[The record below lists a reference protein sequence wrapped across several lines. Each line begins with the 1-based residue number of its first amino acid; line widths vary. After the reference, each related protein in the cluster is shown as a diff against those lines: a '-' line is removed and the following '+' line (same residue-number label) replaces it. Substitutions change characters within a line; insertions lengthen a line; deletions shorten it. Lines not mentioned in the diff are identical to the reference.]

1 MPDWRAEVRA
11 RLAPLG
17 LSAYREE
24 EIVEEM
30 AQHLEDRHADLRARG
45 RREDEILHELRDELA
60 REPLGAELRDSDR
73 PPTLRPE
80 PVGAPAAGRML
91 GDLWRDLRYGARSLR
106 RARGFTAVAVLTLAL
121 GVGATTAMF
130 SVLDAVLLRPLP
142 FPDPDRLVLLYQTND
157 ASSEGLLSFSVSDFL
172 ALRGD
177 GRVLGSVATFQ
188 TPADGFSYVA
198 GDRAERVFGAVV
210 SADFFTTLGV
220 RPLLG
225 RAFQPG
231 DDAEGAPPTAVLG
244 HAFWQRRLGGD
255 PQVVGRSIRLD
266 GRAVTVIGV
275 MPPSAWFPRGDRA
288 ELWTNATFAPPTR
301 HGPFGLSVVGRL
313 KPGTSAAQRQAV
325 FDELAAGMRARYPG
339 GPERWTFVA
348 RPLAERLSGGLR
360 PALGVLM
367 GAVVLVLLIACV
379 NVANLML
386 ARATSRER
394 EIAVRRAMGAT
405 RSRIA
410 RQLLAE
416 SAVLAAVGGAV
427 GVALAVWG
435 VRLLVAGAPGRLS
448 MLRDLGVGVSWRVLA
463 VAAAATMGSV
473 LACGLAPA
481 LIGARGAVGRDSGDG
496 RSHRRLRNGL
506 VAVEFALSMML
517 LVSAGLLLRSLSK
530 LRAVDTG
537 VRTDGVVTASI
548 ALPKAR
554 YPGTGE
560 VLAFHDRLL
569 DELRAQ
575 PGVERVSASVGL
587 PPDVAGN
594 STDFQVAAH
603 PVAAGEFSPVA
614 DNLSVDGAYF
624 AALGVPLR
632 AGRVFDARD
641 DSAAAR
647 VVVVSESLVRRY
659 LPGADP
665 IGQRLEIGGAGEGNT
680 YTIVGVV
687 GDVRYEGVAS
697 GETVA
702 IYYPFAQFGMGGAQ
716 RSFAVVVRSAL
727 APAEVA
733 SSLRETMRRIDPEL
747 ALARVRTAHDLAA
760 ASIADDSFRTT
771 LLSLFALVALALA
784 GVGIYGVTAYAVGR
798 RTREIGIRLALGAPV
813 RRVYA
818 LVLGE
823 GLAVAA
829 AGIGVGIVLALAA
842 GRVVS
847 RLLYEVSATDALTFG
862 AVPLLLLAI
871 AGAACLVPARR
882 AARVDPALTMRAD

>member
-24 EIVEEM
+24 EIAEEM
-30 AQHLEDRHADLRARG
+30 AQHLEDRYADLRARG
-45 RREDEILHELRDELA
+45 RDEDDALRELRDELA
-60 REPLGAELRDSDR
+60 REPLTPDLRDTER
-73 PPTLRPE
+73 PMPTPME
-80 PVGAPAAGRML
+80 PVGTPGAGRWL
-91 GDLWRDLRYGARSLR
+91 ADFWRDLRYGARSLR
-106 RARGFTAVAVLTLAL
+106 RSRGFTVVAALTLAL

-130 SVLDAVLLRPLP
+130 SVFDAALLRPLP
-142 FPDPDRLVLLYQTND
+142 FPEPDRLVLLYATND

-172 ALRGD
+172 ALRTD
-177 GRVLGSVATFQ
+177 GRVLSSVATFQ
-188 TPADGFSYVA
+188 TQSDGFSYVV
-198 GDRAERVFGAVV
+198 GDRAERVSGTVV

-244 HAFWQRRLGGD
+244 HAFWRRRLGGD
-255 PQVVGRSIRLD
+255 PAIVGKALRLD
-266 GRAVTVIGV
+266 GRPVTVIGV
-275 MPPSAWFPRGDRA
+275 MPPSVWFPRGDRA
-288 ELWTNATFAPPTR
+288 ELWTNASFAPPTR
-301 HGPFGLSVVGRL
+301 HGPFGLGVVGRL
-313 KPGTSAAQRQAV
+313 RAGTSAAQRQAV
-325 FDELAAGMRARYPG
+325 LDELAAGMRARYPG
-339 GPERWTFVA
+339 GPEHWTYVA

-379 NVANLML
+379 NVTNLML
-386 ARATSRER
+386 ARATSREQ

-416 SAVLAAVGGAV
+416 SAVLAALGGAV
-427 GVALAVWG
+427 GVALAVVG
-435 VRLLVAGAPGRLS
+435 VRLLVAGAPGRLT
-448 MLRDLGVGVSWRVLA
+448 MLRDLGVGVNGRVLA
-463 VAAAATMGSV
+463 VAVVATLGSV

-481 LIGARGAVGRDSGDG
+481 LLGARVGAARGASDG

-506 VAVEFALSMML
+506 VAAEFALSMML

-537 VRTDGVVTASI
+537 VHVDGIVTASI
-548 ALPKAR
+548 VLPKAR
-554 YPGTGE
+554 YPGAEEIT
-560 VLAFHDRLL
+560 AFHDGLL
-569 DELRAQ
+569 SGLRAI
-575 PGVERVSASVGL
+575 PGVERASASVGL

-594 STDFQVAAH
+594 STDFYVTGRPPAE
-603 PVAAGEFSPVA
+603 GEFSPVA
-614 DNLSVDGAYF
+614 DNLSVDGDYF
-624 AALGVPLR
+624 SALGVPLR
-632 AGRVFDARD
+632 AGRAFDARD
-641 DSAAAR
+641 DADAPS
-647 VVVVSESLVRRY
+647 VVIVSESLARRH
-659 LPGADP
+659 LPGVDP
-665 IGQRLEIGGAGEGNT
+665 IGQRLNIGGPGEDNA

-702 IYYPFAQFGMGGAQ
+702 IYYPFVQFGMGPT
-716 RSFAVVVRSAL
+716 RSFSVVVRSVL
-727 APAEVA
+727 PPAEVA
-733 SSLRETMRRIDPEL
+733 SSLREVLRRLDPEI
-747 ALARVRTAHDLAA
+747 ALARVRTARDLAD

-771 LLSLFALVALALA
+771 LLSLFALVALVLA
-784 GVGIYGVTAYAVGR
+784 GVGIYGVTAYTVGR
-798 RTREIGIRLALGAPV
+798 RTREIGIRLALGARA
-813 RRVYA
+813 RRVYG

-829 AGIGVGIVLALAA
+829 AGIGIGALLALAA
-842 GRVVS
+842 ARVVA
-847 RLLYEVSATDALTFG
+847 RLLYGVSPTDALTFS

-871 AGAACLVPARR
+871 AAVACLVPAHR
-882 AARVDPALTMRAD
+882 AARVDPALTMRTD